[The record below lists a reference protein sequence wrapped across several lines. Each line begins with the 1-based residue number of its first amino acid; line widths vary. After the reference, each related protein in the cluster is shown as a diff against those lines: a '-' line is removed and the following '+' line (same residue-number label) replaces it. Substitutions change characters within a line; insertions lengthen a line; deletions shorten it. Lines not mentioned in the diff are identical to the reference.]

1 MSAVL
6 DYDKSTTVRSLLK
19 QTGIARF
26 LTTAGV
32 TEIKVNRPGEIWTE
46 SRAGWQRHDA
56 SQCTLDMAR
65 RLANTLV
72 NFNKGKG
79 PLTEQDP
86 IKSVELPDGQ
96 RGQVVIPP
104 ACEPDTVSLT
114 IRIASKDRYSIDDL
128 IAFGALEGYRDV
140 SSHKTV
146 PVGVELEPFELDMM
160 EAKEQGNIRRFF
172 ELAVLNGLNI
182 VLVGGTGSGKTT
194 LTKALADLVPH
205 DTCIGTIE
213 DTHELSLPYHPNRTH
228 LFFSDALPA
237 RDVVKS
243 TLRMKFDR
251 VYLSELRGDEAWDYL
266 TLLNTGHEGGM
277 TTVHANDC
285 ISALGR
291 IATLIKQSPVGL
303 TLDWNYLLAEVKRT
317 IDVVVF
323 MDKKTKRMTQLHFDP
338 VGKWKLLRGLA

>member
-1 MSAVL
+1 MTTAL
-6 DYDKSTTVRSLLK
+6 EHDKSTTVRSLLK
-19 QTGIARF
+19 QMGIARF
-26 LTTAGV
+26 LATPGV
-32 TEIKVNRPGEIWTE
+32 TEIKINRPGEIWTE
-46 SRAGWQRHDA
+46 SRAGWQRYVA
-56 SQCTLDMAR
+56 PECSLDMAR

-86 IKSVELPDGQ
+86 IKSVVLPDGE

-104 ACEPDTVSLT
+104 ACEANTVSLT
-114 IRIASKDRYSIDDL
+114 IRIASADRFSLDDL
-128 IAFGALEGYRDV
+128 IGFGVFEGYRDV
-140 SSHKTV
+140 SPHKSV
-146 PVGVELEPFELDMM
+146 PEGVELEPFELDMM
-160 EAKEQGNIRRFF
+160 AAKEQRDIRRFF

-194 LTKALADLVPH
+194 LTKALADMVPY

-228 LFFSDALPA
+228 LFYSDALPA
-237 RDVVKS
+237 REVVKS

-277 TTVHANDC
+277 STVHANDC
-285 ISALGR
+285 ISALAR

-303 TLDWNYLLAEVKRT
+303 TLDWNYLLGEVKRT
-317 IDVVVF
+317 IDVVAF
-323 MDKKTKRMTQLHFDP
+323 MDKKTKRMTQLYFDP
-338 VGKWKLLRGLA
+338 VEKWKLQRGLA

>member
-1 MSAVL
+1 MSVVL

-19 QTGIARF
+19 QSGIARF
-26 LTTAGV
+26 LSTPGI
-32 TEIKVNRPGEIWTE
+32 TEVKVSRPGEIWTE
-46 SRAGWQRHDA
+46 SRAGWQCHTAPDC
-56 SQCTLDMAR
+56 SLDMAK

-104 ACEPDTVSLT
+104 ACEPNTVSLT
-114 IRIASKDRYSIDDL
+114 IRIASADRYSIDDL
-128 IAFGALEGYRDV
+128 DGFGAFKGYRDV
-140 SSHKTV
+140 STHKTV
-146 PVGVELEPFELDMM
+146 PAGVELESFELDMM
-160 EAKEQGNIRRFF
+160 AAKAVGDIKRFF
-172 ELAVLNGLNI
+172 EVAVLKGMNI
-182 VLVGGTGSGKTT
+182 ILVGGTGSGKTT
-194 LTKALADLVPH
+194 LMKALADLVPH

-213 DTHELSLPYHPNRTH
+213 DTHELSLPYHQNRTH
-228 LFFSDALPA
+228 LFYSDALPA
-237 RDVVKS
+237 KEVVKS

-277 TTVHANDC
+277 STVHANNC
-285 ISALGR
+285 ISALTR

-317 IDVVVF
+317 IDVVAF

-338 VGKWKLLRGLA
+338 VEKWRLQRGLA

>member
-1 MSAVL
+1 MSVVL

-26 LTTAGV
+26 LSAPGI
-32 TEIKVNRPGEIWTE
+32 TEVKVSRPGEIWTE
-46 SRAGWQRHDA
+46 SRAGWQRHA
-56 SQCTLDMAR
+56 APECSLDLAR
-65 RLANTLV
+65 RLANTLA

-86 IKSVELPDGQ
+86 MKSVELPDGQ

-104 ACEPDTVSLT
+104 ACEPNTVSLT
-114 IRIASKDRYSIDDL
+114 IRIASDNRYSIDDL
-128 IAFGALEGYRDV
+128 IAFGVFDEFRDV
-140 SSHKTV
+140 SPHTTV
-146 PVGVELEPFELDMM
+146 PAGVELEPFELEMM
-160 EAKEQGNIRRFF
+160 AAKAVGDIKRFF

-194 LTKALADLVPH
+194 LTKALADMVPH
-205 DTCIGTIE
+205 ETCIGTIE

-228 LFFSDALPA
+228 LFYSDALPA
-237 RDVVKS
+237 REVIKS

-266 TLLNTGHEGGM
+266 TLLNTGHDGGM

-317 IDVVVF
+317 IDVVAF
-323 MDKKTKRMTQLHFDP
+323 MDKKTKRMTQLYFDP
-338 VGKWKLLRGLA
+338 VGKWKLQRGLA

>member
-1 MSAVL
+1 MTDVL
-6 DYDKSTTVRSLLK
+6 EHDKSTTVRSLLK
-19 QTGIARF
+19 QIGIARF
-26 LTTAGV
+26 LATPGI

-46 SRAGWQRHDA
+46 SRTGWQRYVA
-56 SQCTLDMAR
+56 PECSLDMMR

-86 IKSVELPDGQ
+86 IKSVVLPDGE

-104 ACEPDTVSLT
+104 ACEPNTVSLT
-114 IRIASKDRYSIDDL
+114 VRIASADRFTLDDL
-128 IAFGALEGYRDV
+128 IGFGVFEGYRDV
-140 SSHKTV
+140 SPYKTV
-146 PVGVELEPFELDMM
+146 PDGVELEPFELEMM
-160 EAKEQGNIRRFF
+160 AAKASGDVKRFF
-172 ELAVLNGLNI
+172 ELAVHHGLNI

-194 LTKALADLVPH
+194 LTKALADLVPRE
-205 DTCIGTIE
+205 TCIGTIE

-237 RDVVKS
+237 REVVKS

-285 ISALGR
+285 VTALGK

-303 TLDWNYLLAEVKRT
+303 TLDWHFLLAEVKRT
-317 IDVVVF
+317 IDVVAF
-323 MDKKTKRMTQLHFDP
+323 MDKKTKRMTQLYFDP
-338 VGKWKLLRGLA
+338 VGKWKLQRGVA

>member
-1 MSAVL
+1 MTTVL

-19 QTGIARF
+19 QTGIAQF
-26 LTTAGV
+26 LSTPGI

-46 SRAGWQRHDA
+46 GRGGWQRHEA
-56 SQCTLDMAR
+56 PECSLDMMR
-65 RLANTLV
+65 RVANTLV
-72 NFNKGKG
+72 NFNRGKG
-79 PLTEQDP
+79 ALTEQDP
-86 IKSVELPDGQ
+86 IKEVVLPDGE

-104 ACEPDTVSLT
+104 ACEPNTVSLT
-114 IRIASKDRYSIDDL
+114 VRIASKDRYSLDDL
-128 IAFGALEGYRDV
+128 IGFGAFEGFRDV
-140 SSHKTV
+140 SPNKSV
-146 PVGVELEPFELDMM
+146 PADVDLESFEVEMM
-160 EAKEQGNIRRFF
+160 AAKEQRDIRRFF

-213 DTHELSLPYHPNRTH
+213 DTHELSLPNHPNHTH
-228 LFFSDALPA
+228 LFYSDALPA
-237 RDVVKS
+237 RELVKS

-251 VYLSELRGDEAWDYL
+251 VFLSELRGDEAWDYL

-277 TTVHANDC
+277 STVHANNC
-285 ISALGR
+285 IAALTR

-317 IDVVVF
+317 IDVVAF
-323 MDKKTKRMTQLHFDP
+323 MDKKTKRMTQLYFDP
-338 VGKWKLLRGLA
+338 VGKWKLQRGLA

>member
-1 MSAVL
+1 MTAVHEH
-6 DYDKSTTVRSLLK
+6 DRSTSVRSLLK
-19 QTGIARF
+19 QTGIAQ
-26 LTTAGV
+26 LLATAGV
-32 TEIKVNRPGEIWTE
+32 TEVKVNRAGEIWTE
-46 SRAGWQRHDA
+46 SRAGWQRHEA
-56 SQCTLDMAR
+56 AACTLDMMR

-72 NFNKGKG
+72 NLNRGKG

-86 IKSVELPDGQ
+86 IKSVVLPDGQ

-104 ACEPDTVSLT
+104 ACEANTVSLT
-114 IRIASKDRYSIDDL
+114 VRIASENRYSIDDL
-128 IAFGALEGYRDV
+128 IDFGTFEGYRDV
-140 SSHKTV
+140 SPHKMV
-146 PVGVELEPFELDMM
+146 PAEVELEPFERDMM
-160 EAKEQGNIRRFF
+160 VAKEQRDIRRFF
-172 ELAVLNGLNI
+172 ELAVLNGQNI

-194 LTKALADLVPH
+194 LTKALADLVPRE
-205 DTCIGTIE
+205 TCIGTIE

-237 RDVVKS
+237 REVVKS

-285 ISALGR
+285 ISALAR

-317 IDVVVF
+317 IDVVAF
-323 MDKKTKRMTQLHFDP
+323 MDKKTKRMTQLYFDP
-338 VGKWKLLRGLA
+338 VEKWKLQRGVA

>member
-1 MSAVL
+1 MTTVL

-19 QTGIARF
+19 QTGIAQF
-26 LTTAGV
+26 LDTPGV

-46 SRAGWQRHDA
+46 SRAGWQRHEA
-56 SQCTLDMAR
+56 PECSLDMAR

-86 IKSVELPDGQ
+86 IKSVVLPDGE

-104 ACEPDTVSLT
+104 ACEPNTVSLT
-114 IRIASKDRYSIDDL
+114 VRIASKARYSLDDL
-128 IAFGALEGYRDV
+128 IGFGVFEGYRDV
-140 SSHKTV
+140 SPHKSV
-146 PVGVELEPFELDMM
+146 PEGVELESFELEMM
-160 EAKEQGNIRRFF
+160 AAKEQHDIRRFF

-194 LTKALADLVPH
+194 LTKALADLVPP

-213 DTHELSLPYHPNRTH
+213 DTHELSLPNHPNRTH

-237 RDVVKS
+237 RELVKS

-277 TTVHANDC
+277 STVHANNC
-285 ISALGR
+285 IAALTR
-291 IATLIKQSPVGL
+291 IATLVKQSPVGL
-303 TLDWNYLLAEVKRT
+303 TLDWNYLLGEVKRT
-317 IDVVVF
+317 IDVVAF
-323 MDKKTKRMTQLHFDP
+323 MDKKTKRMTQLYFDP

>member
-1 MSAVL
+1 MTDVL
-6 DYDKSTTVRSLLK
+6 EHDKSTTVRSLLK
-19 QTGIARF
+19 QLGVARF
-26 LTTAGV
+26 LATPGI

-46 SRAGWQRHDA
+46 SRNGWQRYVA
-56 SQCTLDMAR
+56 PECSLDMMR

-86 IKSVELPDGQ
+86 IKSVVLPDGE

-104 ACEPDTVSLT
+104 ACEPNTVSLT
-114 IRIASKDRYSIDDL
+114 VRIASADRFTLDDL
-128 IAFGALEGYRDV
+128 IGFGVFEGYRDV
-140 SSHKTV
+140 SPHKTV
-146 PVGVELEPFELDMM
+146 PAEAGLATFEREMM
-160 EAKEQGNIRRFF
+160 AAKEQRDIRRFF
-172 ELAVLNGLNI
+172 ELAVHHGLNI

-194 LTKALADLVPH
+194 LTKALADLVPRE
-205 DTCIGTIE
+205 TCIGTIE
-213 DTHELSLPYHPNRTH
+213 DTHELSLPYHPNRVH

-237 RDVVKS
+237 REVVKS

-285 ISALGR
+285 VSALAR

-317 IDVVVF
+317 IDVVAF
-323 MDKKTKRMTQLHFDP
+323 MDKKTKRMTQLYFDP
-338 VGKWKLLRGLA
+338 VGKWKLQRGLA